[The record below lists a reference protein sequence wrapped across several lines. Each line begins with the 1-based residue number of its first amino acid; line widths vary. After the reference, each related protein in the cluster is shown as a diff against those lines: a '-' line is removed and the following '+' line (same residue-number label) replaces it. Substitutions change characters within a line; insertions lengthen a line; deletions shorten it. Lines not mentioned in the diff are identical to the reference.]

1 MAASKRKAR
10 PPAGALIGVR
20 LPGELLAAI
29 DAARGTVERSTWVRQ
44 VIEDH
49 LVTGDL
55 RAIRE
60 VVEYAARRG
69 VTGEQLAAAAA
80 LLPD

>member
-1 MAASKRKAR
+1 MPGKRKSPR

-20 LPGELLAAI
+20 LPGALLAAI

-44 VIEDH
+44 VLEDH

-69 VTGEQLAAAAA
+69 VTGEQMAAAAS
-80 LLPD
+80 LLP